1 MPQLHSHIYTSPD
14 LLIVMCER
22 IYVDA
27 FVLGTH
33 VSVFILTY
41 IHTYIHTCFDLSER
55 SIMLNWD
62 GQRLVRS
69 TKVSLRSDTPDEA
82 VGAAPGA
89 EDTLL
94 SSI

>member
-1 MPQLHSHIYTSPD
+1 
-14 LLIVMCER
+14 
-22 IYVDA
+22 
-27 FVLGTH
+27 
-33 VSVFILTY
+33 
-41 IHTYIHTCFDLSER
+41 
-55 SIMLNWD
+55 MLNWD

-69 TKVSLRSDTPDEA
+69 TKVSLRSDAPDEA